1 MCFLIAACALT
12 VACLLSGGHAAP
24 LTCDDLVRPLD
35 QLDPRRLE
43 GTWALVA
50 GSLSYLPYLER
61 FKSRDSAAIHFPSN
75 TSETSMSYTR
85 TLRLNDTCQYD
96 SMNIS
101 LEGSSFTYDGTSNLR
116 ASFVHTSCRDC
127 VLMLMNVESGK
138 RLHFY
143 LFSRRRQLEEEEME
157 EFRTQVECLK
167 LPTPAAMDPTKELCP
182 EEKDS
187 GSAAKTEEK
196 PQENNN

>member
-1 MCFLIAACALT
+1 MGFFIAACALT
-12 VACLLSGGHAAP
+12 VTCLLSGVHAAP
-24 LTCDDLVRPLD
+24 LTCDNLVRPLD
-35 QLDPRRLE
+35 QLDSHHLE

-50 GSLSYLPYLER
+50 GSLSHLPYLER

-75 TSETSMSYTR
+75 TSEMSVSYTR
-85 TLRLNDTCQYD
+85 TLRFNDTCQYD
-96 SMNIS
+96 SLNIS
-101 LEGSSFTYDGTSNLR
+101 LEGSSFTYDGKSNISG
-116 ASFVHTSCRDC
+116 SFVHTSCRDC

-167 LPTPAAMDPTKELCP
+167 MPPPHVMDPAKELCP
-182 EEKDS
+182 
-187 GSAAKTEEK
+187 
-196 PQENNN
+196 QETARD

>member
-24 LTCDDLVRPLD
+24 LTCEDLLRPLD
-35 QLDPRRLE
+35 QLDLRRLE

-50 GSLSYLPYLER
+50 GSLSYLSYLER
-61 FKSRDSAAIHFPSN
+61 FKSRDSAAIHFPANS
-75 TSETSMSYTR
+75 SETSVSYAR
-85 TLRLNDTCQYD
+85 TFRFNDTCQHD
-96 SMNIS
+96 SLNIS
-101 LEGSSFTYDGTSNLR
+101 MEGSSFTYVGKSNLS

-167 LPTPAAMDPTKELCP
+167 MPPPHVMDPAKELCP
-182 EEKDS
+182 
-187 GSAAKTEEK
+187 
-196 PQENNN
+196 QETAGD